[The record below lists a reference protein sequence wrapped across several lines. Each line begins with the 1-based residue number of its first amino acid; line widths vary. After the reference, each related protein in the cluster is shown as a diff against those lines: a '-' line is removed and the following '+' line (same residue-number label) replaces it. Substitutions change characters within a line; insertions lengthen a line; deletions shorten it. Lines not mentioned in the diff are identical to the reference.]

1 MTKVLKGA
9 KAKSEARKA
18 SDRITELL
26 DVNTR

>member
-9 KAKSEARKA
+9 EAKPEARKA

-26 DVNTR
+26 DPNTR